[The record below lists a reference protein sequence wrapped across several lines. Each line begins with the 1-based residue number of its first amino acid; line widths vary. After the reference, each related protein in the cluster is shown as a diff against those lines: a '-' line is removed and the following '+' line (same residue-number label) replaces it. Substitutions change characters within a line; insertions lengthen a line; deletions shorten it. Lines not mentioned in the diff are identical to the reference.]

1 MKIPIDMLP
10 EKTLRRVIEEYVS
23 RDGTDWSD
31 MEDRVGQV
39 RRLLQTG
46 GAELHFD
53 EETETTNVVMRDRL

>member
-10 EKTLRRVIEEYVS
+10 EKALRRVIEEYVS
-23 RDGTDWSD
+23 RDGNWSD

-46 GAELHFD
+46 GADLHFD